1 MTPEWH
7 IRANCVGAGE
17 LRALLTILFCGAVIT
32 VSGCTANSH
41 AERGTAVGGATG
53 AVAGTMIGA
62 QSGNAGKGAVI
73 GTMAGMVAGNLIG
86 QDMDQQEIAREKYY
100 TEAYARERE
109 NAVSIAQ
116 LIEMSEAGVADEVII
131 AKIQE
136 DGPRE
141 QLSTDDIITLTKR
154 NVSSDVIKA
163 YQARPIRELPP
174 SRRTSRDPVIIERH
188 YLQPAYPAG
197 PRSGAYYRHS
207 IPHGRT
213 QWGLSI
219 QN

>member
-1 MTPEWH
+1 M
-7 IRANCVGAGE
+7 
-17 LRALLTILFCGAVIT
+17 RALFIILYCGVVIT

-131 AKIQE
+131 AKIEIDDRLRHVELHFVVKLRMFLKSIEPGIDELGAGGFGQIGRQE
-136 DGPRE
+136 
-141 QLSTDDIITLTKR
+141 
-154 NVSSDVIKA
+154 
-163 YQARPIRELPP
+163 
-174 SRRTSRDPVIIERH
+174 
-188 YLQPAYPAG
+188 
-197 PRSGAYYRHS
+197 
-207 IPHGRT
+207 
-213 QWGLSI
+213 
-219 QN
+219 

>member
-1 MTPEWH
+1 M
-7 IRANCVGAGE
+7 RAF
-17 LRALLTILFCGAVIT
+17 LLVFGFGLLIASC
-32 VSGCTANSH
+32 GCTANSH

-53 AVAGTMIGA
+53 AVAGTMIGG

-86 QDMDQQEIAREKYY
+86 QDMDQQELARDKYY
-100 TEAYARERE
+100 TEAYARARE
-109 NAVSIAQ
+109 NAVSIGQ
-116 LIEMSEAGVADEVII
+116 LIEMSDAGVADEVII
-131 AKIQE
+131 AKIHE
-136 DGPRE
+136 DGPAD

-163 YQARPIRELPP
+163 YQTRPVRQLPP

-188 YLQPAYPAG
+188 YHQPAYRVG
-197 PRSGAYYRHS
+197 PGSGVYYRHS
-207 IPHGRT
+207 VPTGRS

-219 QN
+219 QK

>member
-1 MTPEWH
+1 M
-7 IRANCVGAGE
+7 
-17 LRALLTILFCGAVIT
+17 
-32 VSGCTANSH
+32 SGCTANSH
-41 AERGTAVGGATG
+41 AERGTVVGGATG

-62 QSGNAGKGAVI
+62 NSGNAGKGAVI

-86 QDMDQQEIAREKYY
+86 QDMDQQKIAREKYY
-100 TEAYARERE
+100 TETYARERK

-136 DGPRE
+136 DGPRQ
-141 QLSTDDIITLTKR
+141 QLATDDIITLTKR

-163 YQARPIRELPP
+163 YQTRPARELPP
-174 SRRTSRDPVIIERH
+174 SRRTSRDSVIIERH
-188 YLQPAYPAG
+188 YLQPEYPAA

-207 IPHGRT
+207 IPNGRT